1 MLCLSIGEIE
11 YGSYLNIRIMER
23 DVQYGDRKQ
32 NVGAVGTHG
41 LNLMIEI
48 APGNDNKDSKSVTNI
63 CHQRLPMIKAAT

>member
-1 MLCLSIGEIE
+1 
-11 YGSYLNIRIMER
+11 MER